1 MNDPYDTHESTVR
14 GAYENSASY
23 AASATLGD
31 LIGTNVHVEAE
42 FDDLESGT
50 YVAMTPLTTSEIV
63 SLVER
68 DTCDWLLS

>member
-1 MNDPYDTHESTVR
+1 MNDYDTHESIVR

-42 FDDLESGT
+42 IDDLESYTLADMVG
-50 YVAMTPLTTSEIV
+50 LTNAELD
-63 SLVER
+63 SLRER
-68 DTCDWLLS
+68 DTHNWLTLS